1 MKLKPSFKILV
12 IVCLLGLFFLWA
24 FLLNA
29 SYLNLKNYWLVLFIL
44 YLIGNFTLYKIG
56 EKYSRFTTV
65 ARFMIIGVLNT
76 LVDLGTL
83 SLLIYFS
90 GLTTGWYYTLF
101 KSLSFSLALANS
113 YIFNNYFSFQQ
124 PDERGKFFVKMAK
137 FLAVSLGAF
146 LINIT
151 VASGLNHYNFLNLE
165 PGNWGILA
173 ALLASLLGIV
183 INFVG
188 YKFWVF
194 RK

>member
-1 MKLKPSFKILV
+1 MKLKSSFKILV

-65 ARFMIIGVLNT
+65 TRFMIIGVLNT

-113 YIFNNYFSFQQ
+113 YIFNSHFSFNQSGGGD
-124 PDERGKFFVKMAK
+124 PLAKIAK
-137 FLAVSLGAF
+137 FVAVNLMAL
-146 LINIT
+146 LINTIS
-151 VASGLNHYNFLNLE
+151 ASALNRFNFLAIE
-165 PGNWGILA
+165 PSNWGLFA
-173 ALLASLLGIV
+173 ALLASFLGV
-183 INFVG
+183 MINFVG